1 MVDYKNV
8 RCNRC
13 RCQDICKIENDFR
26 TTQKKLND
34 IMNGGDSFFSLPD
47 LICSHF
53 IPIEK
58 ANIRNSEAERSN
70 SYFNEKITAQNT
82 NQMVEDF

>member
-13 RCQDICKIENDFR
+13 KCQDICKIENDFR
-26 TTQKKLND
+26 TAQKKLND
-34 IMNGGDSFFSLPD
+34 IMNGEDSFFSLPD

-58 ANIRNSEAERSN
+58 ATIRNCEAETSN
-70 SYFNEKITAQNT
+70 SYFNEKITSLNR
-82 NQMVEDF
+82 NQMIENF